1 VLGFKSIIPF
11 FQSIAT
17 IESNDFRRLA
27 ETTMKL
33 RVGNGCW
40 HAGHVQ
46 AAMNAL
52 EAGFFAQ
59 EGLDVEIVH
68 AKINPK
74 GIESTR
80 PGGERYDE
88 VGTVVRDMIAFNI
101 DIIPDVH
108 VRTPF
113 AERALG
119 NDEVRIIGGWRNW
132 FPATLVTAPGIKSI
146 KDLKG
151 KRIGDWYKGGIATMW
166 IEHQLRK
173 VGLNPDKD
181 VEWKVGYKYG
191 SMREAWKPLHAGET
205 DAALVRNQFVPELLE
220 KGFNKLYDF
229 VEDSK
234 PHGRPDRVTVARKS
248 FIDRNPELI
257 KRYWKAS
264 IRGYHFMRI
273 VPENF
278 PFQRMVEAKIRVN
291 NPDPSENMRDLRP
304 IRIMESSFFPLD
316 GQLTVEGVWRILE
329 EHQDA
334 GVLSKSITRKD
345 VEEVIRQELVQEAW
359 QEISQT
365 DEVKRNLD
373 RLQPVVEKYGY

>member
-1 VLGFKSIIPF
+1 
-11 FQSIAT
+11 
-17 IESNDFRRLA
+17 
-27 ETTMKL
+27 MKL

-74 GIESTR
+74 GIESSR
-80 PGGERYDE
+80 PDGERYDE

-132 FPATLVTAPGIKSI
+132 FPATLVTAPGIKTI
-146 KDLKG
+146 RDLKG

-166 IEHQLRK
+166 IEHQLRQA
-173 VGLNPDKD
+173 GLDPEKD
-181 VEWKVGYKYG
+181 VEWKVGYRYG

-248 FIDRNPELI
+248 FIERNPELL
-257 KRYWKAS
+257 KRYWKAT

-278 PFQRMVEAKIRVN
+278 PFQRMVESKIRVN

-304 IRIMESSFFPLD
+304 MRIMESAFFPLD
-316 GQLTVEGVWRILE
+316 GQLTAEGVWRILQ

-334 GVLSKSITRKD
+334 GVLSKSITRGD
-345 VEEVIRQELVQEAW
+345 VEDVVRQELVKEAW
-359 QEISQT
+359 EEISQT
-365 DEVKRNLD
+365 EEVKRNLE

>member
-1 VLGFKSIIPF
+1 
-11 FQSIAT
+11 
-17 IESNDFRRLA
+17 
-27 ETTMKL
+27 MKL

-74 GIESTR
+74 GI
-80 PGGERYDE
+80 
-88 VGTVVRDMIAFNI
+88 GTVLRDMIAFNI

-132 FPATLVTAPGIKSI
+132 FPATLVTASGIKTI
-146 KDLKG
+146 RDLKG

-166 IEHQLRK
+166 IEHQLREA
-173 VGLNPDKD
+173 GLDPDRD
-181 VEWKVGYKYG
+181 VEWKVGYRYG

-229 VEDSK
+229 VEDSE
-234 PHGRPDRVTVARKS
+234 PYGRPDRVTVARKS
-248 FIDRNPELI
+248 FIQRNPELL
-257 KRYWKAS
+257 KRYWKAT

-278 PFQRMVEAKIRVN
+278 PFQRMVESKIRVN

-304 IRIMESSFFPLD
+304 MRIMESAFFPLD
-316 GQLTVEGVWRILE
+316 GQLTVEGVWRILQ

-334 GVLSKSITRKD
+334 GITRSQQIGCREHNQAAETHEGKH
-345 VEEVIRQELVQEAW
+345 RPPAEAIG
-359 QEISQT
+359 QRPETEISENGTRVQRHNRVA
-365 DEVKRNLD
+365 DIFC
-373 RLQPVVEKYGY
+373 

>member
-1 VLGFKSIIPF
+1 
-11 FQSIAT
+11 
-17 IESNDFRRLA
+17 
-27 ETTMKL
+27 MKL

-59 EGLDVEIVH
+59 EGLDVEVVH

-74 GIESTR
+74 GMESSR
-80 PGGERYDE
+80 PDGERYDE

-146 KDLKG
+146 PELKG

-173 VGLNPDKD
+173 AGLNPDKD

-234 PHGRPDRVTVARKS
+234 PHGRPDRVTVARKT
-248 FIDRNPELI
+248 FIERNPELI
-257 KRYWKAS
+257 KRYWKAT

-273 VPENF
+273 VPENY
-278 PFQRMVEAKIRVN
+278 PFQRFVEAKIRVN
-291 NPDPSENMRDLRP
+291 NPDPAENMRDLRP

-316 GQLTVEGVWRILE
+316 GQLTVEGIWRILE

-334 GVLSKSITRKD
+334 GVLSKSITRND
-345 VEEVIRQELVQEAW
+345 VEDVVRQELVQEAW

-365 DEVKRNLD
+365 DEVKRNLE